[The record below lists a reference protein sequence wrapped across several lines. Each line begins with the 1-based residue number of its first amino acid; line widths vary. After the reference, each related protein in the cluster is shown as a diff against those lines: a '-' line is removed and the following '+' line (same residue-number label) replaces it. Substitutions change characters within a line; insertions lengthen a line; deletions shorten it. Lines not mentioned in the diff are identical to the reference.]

1 MALAMET
8 SKIGDAFHGFMAV
21 FTTWPIEHDEASC
34 VFYFY

>member
-21 FTTWPIEHDEASC
+21 FTTWPIEHDASC